1 MREIAAFPVTA
12 GGPGAEIA
20 ANDGLPDVPTPG
32 RAFALTSGVTR
43 YISALLRKDWKPL
56 QARPRILAALVA
68 VLALS
73 GFFTAGLAAWL
84 SYDITAG
91 LPNQAAIS
99 DLGDMAQSTTIY
111 DAADSPVFTIF
122 KEQRIDVPIEEMS
135 PNLIK
140 AVISVEDQRFYEHSG
155 IDAIR
160 VAAAVLKNIEEG
172 RRAEGG
178 STITQQLARQSFL
191 TRDKTF
197 RRKLKEV
204 ILAAHIEGSFP
215 KERILELYLNK
226 VYFGDGLYG
235 VEAAAR
241 GYFGKSAKDLD
252 VDEAALL
259 AGLIQSPS
267 SYAPTV
273 NLERAVARRAV
284 VLQTM
289 VSSGAIDE
297 ATAERARKAEVEL
310 KNTLEI
316 KEDSGLYFKEQ
327 VRRELV
333 EKFGWQRV
341 YQGGLRVY
349 TTLDAKLQQDAE
361 AMVEKS
367 LEDIEG
373 RRGFNYPPRGKQA
386 RKDGEKPDYLQG
398 ALVAI
403 DPETGHVRAM
413 VGGRDFNESRF
424 NRAVQAKRQAGS
436 AFKPFVFAAALEAG
450 QSPASMIEG
459 LNDPVLTAQGEWVP
473 EDEHTTAS
481 SMTLRTALRTSS
493 NRAAVQLL
501 NTIGIRRA
509 VEYAEKLNVG
519 TPPSVPSLAL
529 GAGDVTLVQLTAAYG
544 AFASQG
550 VVRRPV
556 LIRRVEDRDG
566 AVLFKDDGES
576 HRAVSESTA
585 FLMASMLADVI
596 NAGTAY
602 RARQAGFLL
611 PAAGKT
617 GTTNDYVDAWF
628 VGFTPKLVT
637 GVWVGFDQPKTI
649 IRNGYAGDVAVPLW
663 ASFMKSA
670 TRGDKPEWIDR
681 PSSVI
686 GANVCRISGLLP
698 NDGCD
703 HVEVVN
709 RDGMVETRSMIYTE
723 YFVKGTQPST
733 VCPLHQDSSF
743 IDALA
748 GVFGKDS
755 NPAPVPVDAAGAPA
769 TGRTSTS
776 TSGTPAPASAAPAA
790 AAENTVEKPEEP
802 KKRGFWSRIFGG
814 GGDRDKDK
822 KKEEEE
828 QKKREEERKKPGI
841 R

>member
-1 MREIAAFPVTA
+1 M
-12 GGPGAEIA
+12 
-20 ANDGLPDVPTPG
+20 
-32 RAFALTSGVTR
+32 
-43 YISALLRKDWKPL
+43 LRKDWKPL
-56 QARPRILAALVA
+56 QARPRTLAALVT
-68 VLALS
+68 VLAVS
-73 GFFTAGLAAWL
+73 GFFTAGLAAWF

-99 DLGDMAQSTTIY
+99 ELGDMAQSTTIY
-111 DAADSPVFTIF
+111 DASDSPVFTIF
-122 KEQRIDVPIEEMS
+122 KEQRIDVPLDEMS

-140 AVISVEDQRFYEHSG
+140 AVISVEDQRFYDHSG
-155 IDAIR
+155 VDAIR

-252 VDEAALL
+252 VAEAALL

-273 NLERAVARRAV
+273 NLERALARRAV

-297 ATAERARKAEVEL
+297 ATAERARGAKVEL
-310 KNTLEI
+310 KNSLEI

-349 TTLDAKLQQDAE
+349 TTLEAKLQRDAE
-361 AMVEKS
+361 ALVEKS

-529 GAGDVTLVQLTAAYG
+529 GAGDVTLMQLTAAYG
-544 AFASQG
+544 AFANRG

-566 AVLFKDDGES
+566 GVLFKDEGES

-670 TRGDKPEWIDR
+670 TRGNKPEWIDR
-681 PSSVI
+681 PSSVV

-698 NDGCD
+698 NEGCD
-703 HVEVVN
+703 HVDVVN
-709 RDGMVETRSMIYTE
+709 RDGMIETRSMIYTE

-733 VCPLHQDSSF
+733 VCPLHTESSF

-755 NPAPVPVDAAGAPA
+755 SPAPAPVDAAGLPA
-769 TGRTSTS
+769 TAGTSTS
-776 TSGTPAPASAAPAA
+776 
-790 AAENTVEKPEEP
+790 
-802 KKRGFWSRIFGG
+802 
-814 GGDRDKDK
+814 
-822 KKEEEE
+822 
-828 QKKREEERKKPGI
+828 
-841 R
+841 